1 MNTLIQAIPT
11 PVLTPSFSPRSIL
24 DTFPP
29 VVETD
34 VKLSQLIGLMSEAW
48 QGETASCVLVMGGAQ
63 LIGIVTAWD
72 IVQLAARGVSTDKL
86 TVRDIVIQP
95 KLTLLESELNDP
107 LMVLAILHQ
116 RQIHHLPVVDST
128 GSPVGLVTPS
138 SIQQVL
144 QPSNLLKVH
153 RVGDAMNTQ
162 VVHVGLNASALR
174 IAQLMTEYKVDCV
187 VIVNSEIEHG
197 LIPVGMVKARDLVR
211 LQSQAVSLAT
221 VFAQTVMQELPLCL
235 KPADSL
241 WLAYEEMQQRQ
252 VDCLVVTD
260 KEGKILGMVTQLE
273 LLRAID
279 PTEMHKSM
287 RSLRQSIRQLE
298 TEKVGLLQNRNAELE
313 RLVKERTA
321 RLEEQAKCD
330 RLLATTTLR
339 IHESLNLGE
348 ILFTTVL
355 EVRQL
360 LQTDRAMIYRLNPDG
375 SGVVVVESV
384 KPGWTPMLGK
394 KIHDHVFAD
403 QCLESYL
410 NGRMQAVDDIYQAG
424 LSQCHVEML
433 AQFQVRAN
441 LVLPIICDQR
451 LWGLLVT
458 QHCAQPWRWR
468 DWETRLVGKLVKQ
481 VGIALQQSE
490 LYEQM
495 QMELKERQRV
505 EAELSQVFKL
515 SLDLVCVLGN
525 DGYFKRLNPAFTRT
539 LGYSEQELL
548 EIPFIELVHPD
559 DRQATL
565 AEVEKLSKGQPVE
578 CLENRCCCKDGSYRW
593 LSWTAAPD
601 VPIQQLIYAIARDI
615 TVQKQV
621 EMQLKQSKNE
631 LEAEVEERTVSWR
644 RANEQLLVEIAERSR
659 AEKEFR
665 KAKDQ
670 LQAVLDAVPG
680 LVSWIGNDLC
690 YQGVSRHVA
699 TTFNKSIESFT
710 GQSIGFLKGSS
721 QFMNFFQQ
729 FFAKSIPTDSQ
740 EIMVEVNGVYRNY
753 LVVAQKYDD
762 NQAAVSVGI
771 DISDRKQ
778 VETALKESEAKFR
791 NLVEQTNDWVWEMD
805 CDLRFTYLNPRV
817 RQLSGY
823 DPEEMLNQRIFDFMP
838 VDEAV
843 RSETVLSYFI
853 QAHESFSQL
862 ETTMLHKGGHPV
874 ALEFSGAPVLTAQGE
889 LQGYRGITRDI
900 TERKQVERDIRIAL
914 TKEKELSELKTRFI
928 SMASHEFRTPLTTI
942 LASAESLE
950 RYQSKW
956 TDDKKRSTLQR
967 IQTAVQYMTG
977 LLNDVLLFGKG
988 EAGKLDFKP
997 GLLNLEH
1004 CCAGLVEE
1012 FQFKETN
1019 PERLLFTQ
1027 SGDSTDGWV
1036 DEKLLRH
1043 ILVNLLANAL
1053 KYSLPETVVRLE
1065 LTCQDGFAT
1074 FKVADAGIGIPTNE
1088 QKRLFDSFYRATNVG
1103 NIPGT
1108 GLGLAIV
1115 MRAVKA
1121 HSGTIAVTSDAG
1133 VGTTFTVSLPIT
1145 EVQSE
1150 P

>member
-1 MNTLIQAIPT
+1 VIA
-11 PVLTPSFSPRSIL
+11 
-24 DTFPP
+24 
-29 VVETD
+29 
-34 VKLSQLIGLMSEAW
+34 LMSEVWKGKA
-48 QGETASCVLVMGGAQ
+48 ASCVLVTNEAA
-63 LIGIVTAWD
+63 LIGIVTEWD
-72 IVQLAARGVSTDKL
+72 IIQLVANGICTDEL
-86 TVRDIVIQP
+86 IVRDIIAQP
-95 KLTLLESELNDP
+95 KATLLESELGNP
-107 LMVLAILHQ
+107 LMALSILHQ
-116 RQIHHLPVVDST
+116 RKIHHLPVVNST
-128 GSPVGLVTPS
+128 GNLVGLVTS
-138 SIQQVL
+138 NSIQQVL
-144 QPSNLLKVH
+144 QPSNLLKIH

-162 VVHVGLNASALR
+162 VVYADLDASVLHV
-174 IAQLMTEYKVDCV
+174 AQVMAEHQVDRV
-187 VIVNSEIEHG
+187 VIVDSENEQG
-197 LIPVGMVKARDLVR
+197 LLPVGMVAARDIVR
-211 LQSQAVSLAT
+211 LQQQGVLLAAVR
-221 VFAQTVMQELPLCL
+221 AQTVMYVLPLCL
-235 KPADSL
+235 TPADPLSL
-241 WLAYEEMQQRQ
+241 ADEEMRQRQ
-252 VDCLVVTD
+252 VDCLVVAD
-260 KEGKILGMVTQLE
+260 HEGKLLGMVTQLE
-273 LLRAID
+273 LLRASD

-287 RSLRQSIRQLE
+287 RHLRQSIRQLE
-298 TEKVGLLQNRNAELE
+298 AEKVGLLQNRNAELE
-313 RLVKERTA
+313 RLVQERTA
-321 RLEEQAKCD
+321 QLEEQAKCD

-394 KIHDHVFAD
+394 KIHDRVFAEH
-403 QCLESYL
+403 CLDAYL
-410 NGRMQAVDDIYQAG
+410 NGRMQVVDDIYQAG
-424 LSQCHVEML
+424 LSQCHIELL

-468 DWETRLVGKLVKQ
+468 DWETRLMGKLVKQ

-490 LYEQM
+490 LYEQA
-495 QMELKERQRV
+495 QMELKERQRA
-505 EAELSQVFKL
+505 EAELSQVFNL
-515 SLDLVCVLGN
+515 SLDMVCVAGIN
-525 DGYFKRLNPAFTRT
+525 GSFKRVNPAFTHT

-548 EIPFIELVHPD
+548 NTPFLDLVHPD

-565 AEVEKLSKGQPVE
+565 AALEELSKGIPVDH
-578 CLENRCCCKDGSYRW
+578 LENRYYCKDGSYRW

-601 VPIQQLIYAIARDI
+601 DPIQRLIYAIARDI

-621 EMQLKQSKNE
+621 EMQLKQSKDE
-631 LEAEVEERTVSWR
+631 LETQVEERTASWR
-644 RANEQLLVEIAERSR
+644 QANEQLLIEITERNR
-659 AEKEFR
+659 AEKELR
-665 KAKDQ
+665 KAKNQ

-699 TTFNKSIESFT
+699 TTFNRSIESFT
-710 GQSIGFLKGSS
+710 GEPIGFLNGSS
-721 QFMNFFQQ
+721 QFVNFFQQ
-729 FFAKSIPTDSQ
+729 FFAKPIQTDAQ
-740 EIMVEVNGVYRNY
+740 EITVDVNGACRDY
-753 LVVAQKYDD
+753 LIVAQKYDD

-791 NLVEQTNDWVWEMD
+791 NLVEQTNDWVWEMN
-805 CDLRFTYLNPRV
+805 CNLRFTYLNPRV
-817 RQLSGY
+817 WQLIGY
-823 DPEEMLNQRIFDFMP
+823 TPEEMLDKQICDFMP
-838 VDEAV
+838 ADEAV
-843 RSETVLSYFI
+843 RSATVLSYFI

-862 ETTMLHKGGHPV
+862 ETTLLHKTGHPV
-874 ALEFSGAPVLTAQGE
+874 VLEFSGVPVLSAQGE
-889 LQGYRGITRDI
+889 VQGYRGITRDI
-900 TERKQVERDIRIAL
+900 TERKQVEQDIRKAL
-914 TKEKELSELKTRFI
+914 TREKELSELKTRFI

-967 IQTAVQYMTG
+967 IQTAVKHMTD

-988 EAGKLDFKP
+988 EAGKLEFNP
-997 GLLNLEH
+997 GLLDLKLF
-1004 CCAGLVEE
+1004 CADLVEE

-1019 PERLLFTQ
+1019 PQRLLFSQ
-1027 SGDSTDGWV
+1027 SGDSTNGWA

-1043 ILVNLLANAL
+1043 ILVNLLANAV
-1053 KYSLPETVVRLE
+1053 KYSPPETSVQLE
-1065 LTCQDGFAT
+1065 LVCQQGTAT
-1074 FKVADAGIGIPTNE
+1074 FRVQDAGIGIPAPE

-1103 NIPGT
+1103 NISGT

-1115 MRAVKA
+1115 MRAIKA
-1121 HSGTIAVTSDAG
+1121 HGGTIAVVSEADA
-1133 VGTTFTVSLPIT
+1133 GTTFTVTLPIT